1 MKDYKTSAT
10 LMELI
15 TRPTIDNLEKIPS
28 EIAGLLRL
36 PVNAGYFFTTT
47 RRFTWPTLR
56 VHQLPPH
63 KQLLNVFKSY
73 TFTTSCKLEVSE
85 RAMNYYLKVSHGSRC
100 SSVFFLPLQKLWAAK
115 RRQQRSAQIKRR
127 KKILAPSSRWNLVS
141 PRQSSKSPPTGSCLK
156 SAGKDQTSCMN
167 FRL

>member
-1 MKDYKTSAT
+1 MGEAVNWAPSRPQICSYIMSTVGRYPRTKTLTFTFWILSLRWPSNQLISQGKRNADGFELLVRNMKDYKTSAT

-15 TRPTIDNLEKIPS
+15 TRPPIDNPEKIPS

-56 VHQLPPH
+56 VHQLPSH

-85 RAMNYYLKVSHGSRC
+85 
-100 SSVFFLPLQKLWAAK
+100 
-115 RRQQRSAQIKRR
+115 
-127 KKILAPSSRWNLVS
+127 LVQF
-141 PRQSSKSPPTGSCLK
+141 PRGP
-156 SAGKDQTSCMN
+156 
-167 FRL
+167 